1 MGPEF
6 AGQANSSRGRGLAS
20 SRAMTAAV
28 SRPVTEEPRAL
39 RLMGVRVTDVGFDT
53 AVASLAA
60 GLDHPQRRALFFVN
74 AHTLNL
80 AARDPAFRETLNR
93 ADVVFGDGTGV
104 RWGAR
109 SRGLRL
115 RANLNGTDLTPA
127 LLDARPGT
135 RVFLLGSTAERIGRA
150 AEAFRAR
157 FPHCELAGFHH
168 GYVQGEVESR
178 AAVAMIN
185 AARPDVLLV
194 GMGNPLQERWIDRW
208 RGELDARLC
217 IGVGGLLEYW
227 TGALDRAPGWMRRA
241 GVEWVHI
248 MLRQPWKAG
257 RYLAGNPAFL
267 ARLLLWLPA
276 DLKRSPALG

>member
-1 MGPEF
+1 
-6 AGQANSSRGRGLAS
+6 
-20 SRAMTAAV
+20 MTAAV
-28 SRPVTEEPRAL
+28 SRPATEEARRL
-39 RLMGVRVTDVGFDT
+39 RLMGVGVTDLGFAE
-53 AVASLAA
+53 AVARLAA
-60 GLDHPQRRALFFVN
+60 WIDAGERKALFFVN
-74 AHTLNL
+74 AHTLNRVC
-80 AARDPAFRETLNR
+80 RDGAYREVLNR
-93 ADVVFGDGTGV
+93 ADLVFGDGTGV
-104 RWGAR
+104 RWAAR
-109 SRGLRL
+109 ARGLKL

-127 LLDARPGT
+127 LLAARPGT
-135 RVFLLGSTAERIGRA
+135 RVFLLGSTADRIAAG

-157 FPHCELAGFHH
+157 FPECPLVGFHH
-168 GYVQGEVESR
+168 GYVQDEAASR
-178 AAVAMIN
+178 AVIPEIN

-208 RGELDARLC
+208 RGDLDAPLC

-241 GVEWVHI
+241 GIEWVHI

-257 RYLAGNPAFL
+257 RYLAGNPAFI

>member
-1 MGPEF
+1 
-6 AGQANSSRGRGLAS
+6 
-20 SRAMTAAV
+20 MTPAV
-28 SRPVTEEPRAL
+28 SRAVTEEPRTL
-39 RLMGVRVTDVGFDT
+39 RLMGVRVTDVGFDS
-53 AVASLAA
+53 AVARLAA
-60 GLDHPQRRALFFVN
+60 GIDHPRRRALYFVN

-80 AARDPAFRETLNR
+80 AARDTGFRDVLNR

-104 RWGAR
+104 RWAAR
-109 SRGLRL
+109 ARGLRL
-115 RANLNGTDLTPA
+115 RANLNGTDLVPA

-135 RVFLLGSTAERIGRA
+135 RVFLLGSTAERIGKA

-157 FPHCELAGFHH
+157 FPDCELVGVHH
-168 GYVQGEVESR
+168 GYVQDAPASR
-178 AAVAMIN
+178 AVVAGIN
-185 AARPDVLLV
+185 AARPEVLLV

-208 RGELDARLC
+208 RGELDAPLC
-217 IGVGGLLEYW
+217 IAVGGLLEYW
-227 TGALDRAPGWMRRA
+227 TGALDRAPSWMRRA

-257 RYLAGNPAFL
+257 RYLAGNPAFI